1 MEAEPKTKVVPLE
14 LPASGHEADVK
25 QLRRRIGRYEVL
37 QRLGHGGMATV
48 YLARATGS
56 AGFEKLVAIK
66 VIHPHLAAEQDLVEM
81 FLDEARIAAQIHNP
95 HVVEILDLGHERGDY
110 YMVMEFVDGETLSA
124 LIRALRPKDEHL
136 PLPVILQILIDACE
150 GLRAAHELRDAD
162 GNLFGVIHRDVS
174 PQNLLID
181 HEGWV
186 RIVDFGIMKAKG
198 KRTDTRT
205 GQLRGKLPYMS
216 PEQAQSRPLTPACD
230 LFALG
235 VILWELCTGQRL
247 FAGENDVET
256 LAKVVACQRPPLAEV
271 RPDLP
276 PALERV
282 LERTLAPDPG
292 ERYESAAAMNR
303 DLRHLQRDL
312 ADRDRDGEPRAKLA
326 AIMRARFG
334 EQAEYRRASTRAGR
348 PKISLVGSAVGSA
361 DDGATRRHPAPSPA
375 DEPMSRPLLTVVPL
389 VSEGEGAS
397 GSQGSALSEPV
408 TGSVTTSVITGLT
421 TVPGRWWGAWIALP
435 MMGALLAI
443 VILVASGLLRTSE
456 DEASG
461 TIASATAVEDSE
473 VEPAEE
479 IPGDPETIR
488 WVVNSD
494 PDGAQVRISGASSA
508 EVQASLDEQL
518 AGRTT
523 PLDVELP
530 RSEVES
536 LTLDVYMSGYQAK
549 TEKRFP
555 LVTENLR
562 YVLRAVADDGSP
574 PVRAMRNENGGGLR
588 LSTKPKKTPPV
599 RAVGNETGGG
609 LRLSPKSKKTETEAA
624 TSGEP
629 LPAPTFDKPLI
640 KKRAPDGE

>member
-1 MEAEPKTKVVPLE
+1 MEAEPETKVVPLE
-14 LPASGHEADVK
+14 PPASGHEADVR

-66 VIHPHLAAEQDLVEM
+66 VIHPHLAAEPNLVEM

-110 YMVMEFVDGETLSA
+110 FMVMEFVDGETLSA
-124 LIRALRPKDEHL
+124 LIRALRPEGEHL
-136 PLPVILQILIDACE
+136 PLPVVLQILIDACE

-216 PEQAQSRPLTPACD
+216 PEQAQSKPLTPACD

-235 VILWELCTGQRL
+235 VILWELCTGERL

-256 LAKVVACQRPPLAEV
+256 LAKVVACERPPLAEV

-282 LERTLAPDPG
+282 LDRTLARDPE
-292 ERYESAAAMNR
+292 ERYESAAAMVR
-303 DLRHLQRDL
+303 DLRQLQREL

-348 PKISLVGSAVGSA
+348 PKIALVGGAEGSA
-361 DDGATRRHPAPSPA
+361 GGDEDATRRHPAPRPA
-375 DEPMSRPLLTVVPL
+375 SESTSRPLLTVVPVAAEAEAAAGSL
-389 VSEGEGAS
+389 GA
-397 GSQGSALSEPV
+397 ALGEPV
-408 TGSVTTSVITGLT
+408 TGSITTSVITGLT

-435 MMGALLAI
+435 MMGALLA
-443 VILVASGLLRTSE
+443 VVLLVASGFLRTPE
-456 DEASG
+456 EEPGEATPS
-461 TIASATAVEDSE
+461 AATAE
-473 VEPAEE
+473 VPKAEAEAIPAE
-479 IPGDPETIR
+479 PETIR
-488 WVVNSD
+488 WVINSD
-494 PDGAQVRISGASSA
+494 PDGAHVRITGTSSP
-508 EVQASLDEQL
+508 ELQAHLDEAL

-523 PLDVELP
+523 PLDIELP

-536 LTLDVYMSGYQAK
+536 LTLEVYMSGYQAK
-549 TEKRFP
+549 TEKRLP

-562 YVLRAVADDGSP
+562 YVLRAVADDGPP
-574 PVRAMRNENGGGLR
+574 PVRTVRNENGGGLR
-588 LSTKPKKTPPV
+588 LSNKPKKKKKIEATTTGDPV
-599 RAVGNETGGG
+599 
-609 LRLSPKSKKTETEAA
+609 
-624 TSGEP
+624 P
-629 LPAPTFDKPLI
+629 LPPPTFDKPLI
-640 KKRAPDGE
+640 KKRTPDGE

>member
-1 MEAEPKTKVVPLE
+1 MEAEPETKVVPLE
-14 LPASGHEADVK
+14 PPASGTEADVR

-66 VIHPHLAAEQDLVEM
+66 VIHPHLAAEANLVEM

-124 LIRALRPKDEHL
+124 LIRALRPEDEHL
-136 PLPVILQILIDACE
+136 PLPVVLQILIDACE

-276 PALERV
+276 ASLERV
-282 LERTLAPDPG
+282 LERTLARDPG
-292 ERYESAAAMNR
+292 DRYESAAAMTR
-303 DLRHLQRDL
+303 DLRRLQREL

-326 AIMRARFG
+326 AIMRERFG

-348 PKISLVGSAVGSA
+348 PKIALVGA
-361 DDGATRRHPAPSPA
+361 DAGGAEDEATRRHPAPSA
-375 DEPMSRPLLTVVPL
+375 QAGEPVSRPLLTVVP
-389 VSEGEGAS
+389 VVAEAEAAAVAAA
-397 GSQGSALSEPV
+397 GSHGSAVGEPV
-408 TGSVTTSVITGLT
+408 TGSITTSVITGIT

-443 VILVASGLLRTSE
+443 VILVASGLLRTPEES
-456 DEASG
+456 DETG
-461 TIASATAVEDSE
+461 EATAIATVVDDGE
-473 VEPAEE
+473 VDPGME
-479 IPGDPETIR
+479 IPGQPETIR

-494 PDGAQVRISGASSA
+494 PDGAQVRISGASSP

-536 LTLDVYMSGYQAK
+536 LTLEVYMSGYQAK
-549 TEKRFP
+549 TEKRLP

-562 YVLRAVADDGSP
+562 YVLRAVADDGPPP
-574 PVRAMRNENGGGLR
+574 PVRGVRNENGGGLR
-588 LSTKPKKTPPV
+588 LSTKPKK
-599 RAVGNETGGG
+599 
-609 LRLSPKSKKTETEAA
+609 KKTEAA
-624 TSGEP
+624 TSGDPMP
-629 LPAPTFDKPLI
+629 LPPPTFDKPLI